1 MWYERAREVD
11 VGQSISIGRSQ
22 ELGLRGSQIPVGPSG
37 ESEWTHS
44 AGFAGKEWKAVGTS
58 VESVDRG

>member
-22 ELGLRGSQIPVGPSG
+22 ELGLRGSQILVGPSG

-44 AGFAGKEWKAVGTS
+44 AGVQARNGKQWAQVWKV
-58 VESVDRG
+58 